1 VLVGNARHVK
11 LRALLVDDS
20 DEFLASAGR
29 LLESEG
35 IEIVGYA
42 KTGREALELAVAL
55 EPDLALVDIELGD
68 EDGIELTGELQARAP
83 ATTVVLISAYDRDE
97 LTDLIADSS
106 AAGCLPKSELGASA
120 IAGLMGFA

>member
-1 VLVGNARHVK
+1 VK

-20 DEFLASAGR
+20 EEFLAAAGR

-42 KTGREALELAVAL
+42 KNGSEALELAVAL
-55 EPDLALVDIELGD
+55 QPNLALVDIELGD

-83 ATTVVLISAYDRDE
+83 ATTVVLISAYDRDD
-97 LTDLIADSS
+97 LTDLIAESR
-106 AAGCLPKSELGASA
+106 AAGYLPKSALGAAA
-120 IAGLMGFA
+120 IAGLLVSPSERRGR

>member
-1 VLVGNARHVK
+1 VK

-42 KTGREALELAVAL
+42 NTGREALELAVAL
-55 EPDLALVDIELGD
+55 RPDLALVDIELGD
-68 EDGIELTGELQARAP
+68 EDGIELTGELHARAP
-83 ATTVVLISAYDRDE
+83 ATTVVLISAYERDE